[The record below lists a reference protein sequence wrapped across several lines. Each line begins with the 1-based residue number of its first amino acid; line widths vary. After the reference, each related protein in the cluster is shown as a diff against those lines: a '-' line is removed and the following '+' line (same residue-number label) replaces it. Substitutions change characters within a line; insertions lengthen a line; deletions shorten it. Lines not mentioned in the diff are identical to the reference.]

1 MSAVTT
7 QPEKKEFKRLLIHED
22 RAALENL
29 LRLGNKACSKMGAVS
44 SAYRALKLGPWGN
57 EAYQSILGDGL
68 EALYRKELARAEA
81 AYQALPFKSATVQR
95 DMLGTVTDGFAALR
109 EAVKALEQAATQSS
123 LLLGNETSFPLELI
137 AIEDGKAVIPEQ
149 VQEDVLERSCR
160 IYMETPEDAEV
171 YRRGKAMADAI
182 NEFLESVK
190 ALQPEAHYDTYHNL
204 ARTHFLLHQ
213 EDKTVKIDPK
223 AIMWMVEKNKK

>member
-1 MSAVTT
+1 MSATT
-7 QPEKKEFKRLLIHED
+7 TETEKKDFKRLLIHED

-29 LRLGNKACSKMGAVS
+29 LRLGNKACSRMGAVS
-44 SAYRALKLGPWGN
+44 SAYSALRLGPWGN

-68 EALYRKELARAEA
+68 EALHRKELARVDAE
-81 AYQALPFKSATVQR
+81 YQALPFKSATVQR
-95 DMLGTVTDGFAALR
+95 EMLGAVSEGFAALR

-123 LLLGNETSFPLELI
+123 LLLGYETSFPLELI

-182 NEFLESVK
+182 NEFLESVQ
-190 ALQPEAHYDTYHNL
+190 ALQPEAHDSTYHNL
-204 ARTHFLLHQ
+204 ARTHYLIHQ
-213 EDKTVKIDPK
+213 EDKTVKLDPT
-223 AIMWMVEKNKK
+223 AIKWMVEKK